1 MKQNLMMRVFLGL
14 LALSLFAAGCSK
26 SPASMTSPTSGGDGL
41 APLLKA
47 SGAGRAI
54 PGSYIV
60 VFKDGSSNVDDL
72 AGQMANRHGFMTRA
86 RFRSTVHGFA
96 AQLSAD
102 ALGQLRAD
110 PRVAYVEENQEFKA
124 SLVQTPATWGLDRID
139 QTTLGLTNSYTY
151 NATGAGV
158 DAYIIDTGIRLTHA
172 EFGGRA
178 VTGFDAITAGGT
190 AVDANGHGTHVA
202 GTVGGAT
209 YGVAKGVN
217 LIAVR
222 VLDATGS
229 GTTAGVIA
237 GVDWVTANHT
247 TRPAVANMSLGG
259 GLSATLDAAVRAS
272 ILDGVTY
279 CVAGGNSAVNVST
292 SSPADVAEAITVAA
306 SDITDGFASFS
317 NFGAGV
323 DLIAP
328 GVNIT
333 SAWLT
338 SDVATNTISGT
349 SMATPHVTGA
359 AALYLEANPLA
370 APAAVSAALVAASTP
385 NRIARTPVG
394 TPNRLLFTTQGDVPP
409 PPPPAPPVAP
419 TLISP
424 ANNATNVSRTAAV
437 FSWTASANASNYRL
451 QLSTSSKFTTLAYDN
466 PALTGTTVTLSGL
479 ASRGKYFWRVSASNA
494 AGSSAFSAVR
504 QFQAAL

>member
-1 MKQNLMMRVFLGL
+1 MKRNLMMRVVLGM
-14 LALSLFAAGCSK
+14 LALALFAAGCSK
-26 SPASMTSPTSGGDGL
+26 SPASLTSPTAGGDGL

-47 SGAGRAI
+47 TGKAI

-60 VFKDGSSNVDDL
+60 VFKDGQTDVDGIV
-72 AGQMANRHGFMTRA
+72 GQMANRHGFMTRA

-96 AQLSAD
+96 AQLSDD
-102 ALGQLRAD
+102 ALGQLRSD
-110 PRVAYVEENQEFKA
+110 PRVSYVEENQEFKA
-124 SLVQTPATWGLDRID
+124 SLVQSPATWGLDRID

-190 AVDANGHGTHVA
+190 AVDQNGHGTHVA

-279 CVAGGNSAVNVST
+279 CVAGGNSALNVST

-338 SDVATNTISGT
+338 TDAATNTISGT
-349 SMATPHVTGA
+349 SMATPHVAGA

-370 APAAVSAALVAASTP
+370 APAAVSAALVAAATP
-385 NRIARTPVG
+385 NRIARVPVG
-394 TPNRLLFTTQGDVPP
+394 TPNLLLFTTQGALPP

-424 ANNATNVSRTAAV
+424 AANATNISRTAAV
-437 FSWTASANASNYRL
+437 
-451 QLSTSSKFTTLAYDN
+451 
-466 PALTGTTVTLSGL
+466 
-479 ASRGKYFWRVSASNA
+479 
-494 AGSSAFSAVR
+494 
-504 QFQAAL
+504 

>member
-1 MKQNLMMRVFLGL
+1 MKRNLMTRLMLGM
-14 LALSLFAAGCSK
+14 LALALFAAGCSK
-26 SPASMTSPTSGGDGL
+26 SPASLTSPTSGDGL
-41 APLLKA
+41 APLVKA
-47 SGAGRAI
+47 GGAGKAI

-60 VFKDGSSNVDDL
+60 VFKDATSDVDGL
-72 AGQMANRHGFMTRA
+72 VGQMANRHGFMTRA
-86 RFRSTVHGFA
+86 RFRNTVHGFA
-96 AQLSAD
+96 AQLSPE
-102 ALGQLRAD
+102 ALGQLRSD

-124 SLVQTPATWGLDRID
+124 SLVQSPATWGLDRID

-190 AVDANGHGTHVA
+190 AVDQNGHGTHVA

-209 YGVAKGVN
+209 YGVAKSVN

-222 VLDATGS
+222 VLDAAGS

-259 GLSATLDAAVRAS
+259 GLSAALDAAVRAS

-279 CVAGGNSAVNVST
+279 CVAGGNSALNVST

-333 SAWLT
+333 SSWLT
-338 SDVATNTISGT
+338 SDIATNTISGT
-349 SMATPHVTGA
+349 SMATPHVAGA

-370 APAAVSAALVAASTP
+370 TPAAVSAALVAAATP

-394 TPNRLLFTTQGDVPP
+394 TPNRLLFTTQGTLPP
-409 PPPPAPPVAP
+409 PPPPAPPTAP

-424 ANNATNVSRTAAV
+424 TNNATNVSRTAAV

-451 QLSTSSKFTTLAYDN
+451 QISTSSKFTTLAYDN
-466 PALTGTTVTLSGL
+466 PALTATSVTLSGL
-479 ASRGKYFWRVSASNA
+479 GSRVKYFWRVSASNA
-494 AGSSAFSAVR
+494 AGSSVFSAVR